1 MKVEGHGKD
10 QEKRGTTYLPSNPL
24 LGHFTKAAL
33 SLGYFQLAE
42 VKRTLSEKEMYSFLF
57 SQPASSPA
65 RQTS

>member
-1 MKVEGHGKD
+1 MRKKGG
-10 QEKRGTTYLPSNPL
+10 PL
-24 LGHFTKAAL
+24 ISPPTPLGHFTKAAL